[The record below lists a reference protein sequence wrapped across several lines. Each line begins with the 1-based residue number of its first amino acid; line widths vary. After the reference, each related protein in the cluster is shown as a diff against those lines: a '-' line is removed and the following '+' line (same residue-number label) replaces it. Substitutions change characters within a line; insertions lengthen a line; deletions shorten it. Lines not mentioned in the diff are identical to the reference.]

1 MNRITINGCFA
12 ALRAAAIVA
21 ATAALIA
28 AAPAQAQ
35 TQTQTQSDRAL
46 SPTQAWIEGIED
58 PSLGYRAWIHGIVPA
73 AAETEAPSGIDAAI
87 NAFTAP
93 VASFIGKVVFFRIG
107 IEVFGAGLPL
117 VVLWLVIGAVF
128 FTLYMNFIN
137 LRGFKH
143 AIELVRGD
151 YADPNSHGEVSHF
164 QALATAVSGTV
175 GIGNIGG
182 VAVAVTVGG
191 AGATF
196 WLIVAGFLGMSTKF
210 VECTLGVKYR
220 QEFEDG
226 HVSGGPMYYLRKG
239 FSDRG
244 MHGFGKFMGAFYAI
258 GIFIGALG
266 IGNMF
271 QSNQAYVQLN
281 NVAGGALDG
290 LGWLVGL
297 VMAAVV
303 FMVIV
308 GGIKSIARVT
318 EKIVPFMALFYCV
331 FALIVIFLNSA
342 VLPQAV
348 ANIFAGAFTGEGV
361 AGGALGA
368 LIIGF
373 QRAVFSNEAG
383 IGSASIAHSA
393 VKTDEPV
400 TEGIVSL
407 LEPFIDTIV
416 ICTITA
422 LVIGTAQVA
431 DPYFAGDAQGVA
443 MTSAAFAREFSWFPL
458 PLAFAAV
465 LFAFST
471 MISWSYYGLKGWSYL
486 FGESAKSQI
495 NYKVIF
501 CAFVALGCVVQ
512 LGPILDISDALVFL
526 ICVPNILGL
535 YFLAPI
541 VKKEMNSYFARI
553 DSGDIKKYK

>member
-1 MNRITINGCFA
+1 MRRFFSMLALLVAPVSLVQAGIDDAINS
-12 ALRAAAIVA
+12 
-21 ATAALIA
+21 ATAPIA
-28 AAPAQAQ
+28 
-35 TQTQTQSDRAL
+35 T
-46 SPTQAWIEGIED
+46 
-58 PSLGYRAWIHGIVPA
+58 
-73 AAETEAPSGIDAAI
+73 
-87 NAFTAP
+87 
-93 VASFIGKVVFFRIG
+93 FIGQVVFFKIP
-107 IEVFGAGLPL
+107 IFGAQLPM
-117 VVLWLVIGAVF
+117 VVLWLVVGAVF
-128 FTLYMNFIN
+128 FTFYMGFIN
-137 LRGFKH
+137 VRGFKH

-151 YADPNSHGEVSHF
+151 YSDPNSHGEVSHF

-191 AGATF
+191 PGATF
-196 WLIVAGFLGMSTKF
+196 WLIMAGFLGMSTKF

-220 QEFEDG
+220 KEFDDG
-226 HVSGGPMYYLRKG
+226 HVSGGPMYYLRQG
-239 FSDRG
+239 FKDRG
-244 MHGFGKFMGAFYAI
+244 MEGFGKFMGTFYAI

-281 NVAGGALDG
+281 NVSGGALDG

-297 VMAAVV
+297 ILAAVV
-303 FMVIV
+303 FSVII

-318 EKIVPFMALFYCV
+318 EKIVPFMAVFYCL
-331 FALIVIFLNSA
+331 FAIVVILMNAGS
-342 VLPQAV
+342 LPQAI
-348 ANIFAGAFTGEGV
+348 ANIFTGAFTGDGV

-368 LIIGF
+368 MIIGF

-383 IGSASIAHSA
+383 IGSASIAHAA

-400 TEGIVSL
+400 TEGVVSL

-431 DPYFAGDAQGVA
+431 DPNFAGDHLGVA
-443 MTSAAFAREFSWFPL
+443 MTSAAFEREFSWFPI
-458 PLAFAAV
+458 PLAFAAL

-471 MISWSYYGLKGWSYL
+471 MISWSYYGLKGWTYL
-486 FGESAKSQI
+486 FGEGDMGQTI
-495 NYKVIF
+495 YKILF
-501 CAFVALGCVVQ
+501 CVFVALGCVVQ

-541 VKKEMNSYFARI
+541 VKKEMISYFARI
-553 DSGDIKKYK
+553 ESGEIKKFK

>member
-1 MNRITINGCFA
+1 MDIVYKLMVVFVLTIGYVSSVFA
-12 ALRAAAIVA
+12 GIDEVINA
-21 ATAALIA
+21 ATAPIA
-28 AAPAQAQ
+28 
-35 TQTQTQSDRAL
+35 TMVGN
-46 SPTQAWIEGIED
+46 I
-58 PSLGYRAWIHGIVPA
+58 
-73 AAETEAPSGIDAAI
+73 
-87 NAFTAP
+87 
-93 VASFIGKVVFFRIG
+93 VFFKISL
-107 IEVFGAGLPL
+107 FGVQLPL
-117 VVLWLVIGAVF
+117 VVLWLVAGAVF
-128 FTLYMNFIN
+128 FTFYMKFIN
-137 LRGFKH
+137 IRGFKH

-151 YADPNSHGEVSHF
+151 YSDPNSQGEVSHF
-164 QALATAVSGTV
+164 QALATAISGTV

-182 VAVAVTVGG
+182 VAVAVTIGG

-220 QEFEDG
+220 QEFDDG

-239 FSDRG
+239 FTDRG
-244 MHGFGKFMGAFYAI
+244 MEGFGKFMGTFYAI
-258 GIFIGALG
+258 GIFVGALG

-281 NVAGGALDG
+281 NVSGGALDG

-297 VMAAVV
+297 ILAALV
-303 FMVIV
+303 FSVIM

-318 EKIVPFMALFYCV
+318 EKLVPFMAVFYCL
-331 FALIVIFLNSA
+331 FAFIVILMNANS
-342 VLPQAV
+342 LPQAIT
-348 ANIFAGAFTGEGV
+348 NIFTGAFTGEGV

-368 LIIGF
+368 MIIGF

-383 IGSASIAHSA
+383 IGSASIAHAA
-393 VKTDEPV
+393 VKTNEPI
-400 TEGIVSL
+400 TEGFVSL

-431 DPYFAGDAQGVA
+431 DPAFAGDAIGVA
-443 MTSAAFAREFSWFPL
+443 MTSAAFEREISWFPI
-458 PLAFAAV
+458 PLAFAAL

-471 MISWSYYGLKGWSYL
+471 MISWSYYGLKGWTYL
-486 FGESAKSQI
+486 FGESEQGQTI
-495 NYKVIF
+495 YKLLF
-501 CAFVALGCVVQ
+501 CAFVALGCMVQ

-541 VKKEMNSYFARI
+541 VKREMESYFSRI
-553 DSGDIKKYK
+553 DSGEIRKFTD

>member
-1 MNRITINGCFA
+1 MKNFYYVLGIFAISISNAVAGIDDAIND
-12 ALRAAAIVA
+12 
-21 ATAALIA
+21 ATAPIA
-28 AAPAQAQ
+28 
-35 TQTQTQSDRAL
+35 TL
-46 SPTQAWIEGIED
+46 
-58 PSLGYRAWIHGIVPA
+58 
-73 AAETEAPSGIDAAI
+73 
-87 NAFTAP
+87 
-93 VASFIGKVVFFRIG
+93 IGKIVFFKIP
-107 IEVFGAGLPL
+107 IFGAQLPV
-117 VVLWLVIGAVF
+117 VVLWLVVGAVF
-128 FTLYMNFIN
+128 FTFYMGFVNI
-137 LRGFKH
+137 RGFKH
-143 AIELVRGD
+143 ALQLVRGD
-151 YADPNSHGEVSHF
+151 YADPDSHGEVSHF

-191 AGATF
+191 PGATF
-196 WLIVAGFLGMSTKF
+196 WLILAGFLGMSTKF

-220 QEFEDG
+220 QEFGDG

-244 MHGFGKFMGAFYAI
+244 MEGFGKFMGTFYAI
-258 GIFIGALG
+258 GIFVGALG

-281 NVAGGALDG
+281 NVSGGALDG
-290 LGWLVGL
+290 FGWLVGL
-297 VMAAVV
+297 ILAGVV
-303 FMVIV
+303 FSVII

-318 EKIVPFMALFYCV
+318 EKIVPFMAVFYCL
-331 FALIVIFLNSA
+331 FAIIVILMNAST
-342 VLPQAV
+342 LPQAIS
-348 ANIFAGAFTGEGV
+348 NIFTGAFTGEGV

-368 LIIGF
+368 MIIGF

-393 VKTDEPV
+393 VKTDEPI

-431 DPYFAGDAQGVA
+431 APDFAGDAQGVA
-443 MTSAAFAREFSWFPL
+443 MTSAAFEREFSWFPI
-458 PLAFAAV
+458 PLAFAAL

-471 MISWSYYGLKGWSYL
+471 MISWSYYGLKGWTYM
-486 FGESAKSQI
+486 FGESERGQTI
-495 NYKVIF
+495 YKVIF
-501 CAFVALGCVVQ
+501 CVFVALGCVVQ

-541 VKKEMNSYFARI
+541 VKREMNSYFARVE
-553 DSGDIKKYK
+553 SGEIKKFK

>member
-1 MNRITINGCFA
+1 MSRLLLAF
-12 ALRAAAIVA
+12 
-21 ATAALIA
+21 
-28 AAPAQAQ
+28 
-35 TQTQTQSDRAL
+35 S
-46 SPTQAWIEGIED
+46 
-58 PSLGYRAWIHGIVPA
+58 SLFFMLGNAHA
-73 AAETEAPSGIDAAI
+73 GIDEAI
-87 NAFTAP
+87 NTATQP
-93 VASFIGKVVFFRIG
+93 FANFIEKLVFFKIPIG
-107 IEVFGAGLPL
+107 DANLPV
-117 VVLWLVIGAVF
+117 VVLWLVIGAIF
-128 FTLYMNFIN
+128 FTIYMGFVN

-191 AGATF
+191 PGATF

-220 QEFEDG
+220 EEFEDG

-244 MHGFGKFMGAFYAI
+244 MEGFGKFMGTFYAI

-271 QSNQAYVQLN
+271 QSNQAYVQVN
-281 NVAGGALDG
+281 TVTNGALDG
-290 LGWLVGL
+290 YGWLFGL
-297 VMAAVV
+297 IMAGVV

-308 GGIKSIARVT
+308 GGIKSIAKVT
-318 EKIVPFMALFYCV
+318 EKIVPFMAILYLF
-331 FALIVIFLNSA
+331 FALIVIFMNA
-342 VLPQAV
+342 GAIPQAIS
-348 ANIFAGAFTGEGV
+348 NIFTGAFTGEGV

-368 LIIGF
+368 MIIGF

-400 TEGIVSL
+400 TEGVVSL
-407 LEPFIDTIV
+407 LEPFIDTII

-431 DPYFAGDAQGVA
+431 APGFAGDATGVA
-443 MTSAAFAREFSWFPL
+443 MTSAAFERKISWFPY
-458 PLAFAAV
+458 PLAIAAL

-471 MISWSYYGLKGWSYL
+471 MISWSYYGLKGWTYL
-486 FGESAKSQI
+486 FGEGELGQTI
-495 NYKVIF
+495 YKILF
-501 CAFVALGCVVQ
+501 CAFVALGCMVQ
-512 LGPILDISDALVFL
+512 LGPILTISDALVFL

-541 VKKEMNSYFARI
+541 VKREMDSYFARI
-553 DSGDIKKYK
+553 KSGEIKNFRKAAN

>member
-1 MNRITINGCFA
+1 MKRFMGMLVLLAGSHSSAQAGIDDAINS
-12 ALRAAAIVA
+12 
-21 ATAALIA
+21 ATAPIATLIG
-28 AAPAQAQ
+28 Q
-35 TQTQTQSDRAL
+35 
-46 SPTQAWIEGIED
+46 I
-58 PSLGYRAWIHGIVPA
+58 
-73 AAETEAPSGIDAAI
+73 
-87 NAFTAP
+87 
-93 VASFIGKVVFFRIG
+93 VFFKIP
-107 IEVFGAGLPL
+107 IFGAQLPV
-117 VVLWLVIGAVF
+117 VVLWLVVGAVF
-128 FTLYMNFIN
+128 FTFYMGFIN

-143 AIELVRGD
+143 AIQLVRGD
-151 YADPNSHGEVSHF
+151 YADPNSSGEVSHF

-191 AGATF
+191 PGATF
-196 WLIVAGFLGMSTKF
+196 WLIMAGFLGMSTKF

-220 QEFEDG
+220 KEFDDG
-226 HVSGGPMYYLRKG
+226 HVSGGPMYYLRQG
-239 FSDRG
+239 FKERG
-244 MHGFGKFMGAFYAI
+244 MEGFGKFMGTFYAI

-281 NVAGGALDG
+281 NVSGGALDG

-297 VMAAVV
+297 ILAGVV
-303 FMVIV
+303 FSVIV

-318 EKIVPFMALFYCV
+318 EKIVPFMAIFYCL
-331 FALIVIFLNSA
+331 FSIIVILMNVGS
-342 VLPQAV
+342 LPQAI
-348 ANIFAGAFTGEGV
+348 ANIFTGAFTGEGV

-368 LIIGF
+368 MIIGF

-393 VKTDEPV
+393 VRTDEPV

-431 DPYFAGDAQGVA
+431 APDFAGDSIGVA
-443 MTSAAFAREFSWFPL
+443 MTSAAFEREFSWFPI
-458 PLAFAAV
+458 PLAFAA
-465 LFAFST
+465 LMFAFST
-471 MISWSYYGLKGWSYL
+471 MISWSYYGLKGWTYL
-486 FGESAKSQI
+486 FGEDERGQTI
-495 NYKVIF
+495 YKILF
-501 CAFVALGCVVQ
+501 CVFVALGCVVQ

-541 VKKEMNSYFARI
+541 VKREMISYFARVE
-553 DSGDIKKYK
+553 SGEIRKFK

>member
-1 MNRITINGCFA
+1 MKRILLSAVIMLLATATAHAAGIDETINT
-12 ALRAAAIVA
+12 
-21 ATAALIA
+21 ATAPIA
-28 AAPAQAQ
+28 A
-35 TQTQTQSDRAL
+35 
-46 SPTQAWIEGIED
+46 W
-58 PSLGYRAWIHGIVPA
+58 V
-73 AAETEAPSGIDAAI
+73 
-87 NAFTAP
+87 
-93 VASFIGKVVFFRIG
+93 GKIVFFKIP
-107 IEVFGAGLPL
+107 VFGAQLPL
-117 VVLWLVIGAVF
+117 VVLWLVVGAVF
-128 FTLYMNFIN
+128 FTFYMGFFNI
-137 LRGFKH
+137 RGFKH

-151 YADPNSHGEVSHF
+151 YANPDDAGEVSHF

-191 AGATF
+191 PGATF
-196 WLIVAGFLGMSTKF
+196 WLIMAGFLGMSTKF

-220 QEFEDG
+220 NENPDG
-226 HVSGGPMYYLRKG
+226 SVSGGPMYYLRKG
-239 FSDRG
+239 FSERG
-244 MHGFGKFMGAFYAI
+244 MEGLGKFLGMFYAI

-281 NVAGGALDG
+281 NVAGGSLDG

-297 VMAAVV
+297 IMAGIV
-303 FMVIV
+303 FLVIV

-318 EKIVPFMALFYCV
+318 EKIVPFMAIFYCV
-331 FALIVIFLNSA
+331 FALIVIFMNAA
-342 VLPQAV
+342 VIPEAI
-348 ANIFAGAFTGEGV
+348 ANIFSGALTGEGV

-393 VKTDEPV
+393 VRTNEPV
-400 TEGIVSL
+400 TEGTVSL

-422 LVIGTAQVA
+422 LVIGTSAAA
-431 DPYFAGDAQGVA
+431 DPNFAGDAKGIA
-443 MTSAAFAREFSWFPL
+443 MTSAAFERQISWFPI
-458 PLAFAAV
+458 PLAFAGV

-471 MISWSYYGLKGWSYL
+471 MISWSYYGLKGWTYI
-486 FGESAKSQI
+486 FGEDMRGQTI
-495 NYKVIF
+495 YKVIF
-501 CAFVALGCVVQ
+501 CAFVMLGCIVQ

-535 YFLAPI
+535 YILAPI
-541 VKKEMNSYFARI
+541 VKRELNSYLARI
-553 DSGDIKKYK
+553 ESGEIKRFKGG

>member
-1 MNRITINGCFA
+1 MKRIILGLATLLLINGSAFGAGFDETINN
-12 ALRAAAIVA
+12 
-21 ATAALIA
+21 ATAPIAALIG
-28 AAPAQAQ
+28 Q
-35 TQTQTQSDRAL
+35 
-46 SPTQAWIEGIED
+46 I
-58 PSLGYRAWIHGIVPA
+58 
-73 AAETEAPSGIDAAI
+73 
-87 NAFTAP
+87 
-93 VASFIGKVVFFRIG
+93 VFFKIP
-107 IEVFGAGLPL
+107 VFGADLPV
-117 VVLWLVIGAVF
+117 VVLWLVVGAVF
-128 FTLYMNFIN
+128 FTFRMGFIN
-137 LRGFKH
+137 LSGFKH

-151 YADPNSHGEVSHF
+151 WSDPKGHGEVSHF

-191 AGATF
+191 PGATF
-196 WLIVAGFLGMSTKF
+196 WLILAGFLGMSTKF

-220 QEFEDG
+220 TENPDG
-226 HVSGGPMYYLRKG
+226 SVSGGPMYYLRKG

-244 MHGFGKFMGAFYAI
+244 MEGFGKFMGTFYAI

-281 NVAGGALDG
+281 NVSGGALDG

-297 VMAAVV
+297 VMAIIV
-303 FMVIV
+303 FAVIV

-318 EKIVPFMALFYCV
+318 EKIVPFMAVFYCV
-331 FALIVIFLNSA
+331 FALIVILMNFSSI
-342 VLPQAV
+342 PQAI
-348 ANIFAGAFTGEGV
+348 ANVFTGAFTGEGV
-361 AGGALGA
+361 TGGALGA
-368 LIIGF
+368 MIIGF

-383 IGSASIAHSA
+383 IGSASIAHAA
-393 VKTDEPV
+393 VKTNEPI
-400 TEGIVSL
+400 TEGYVSL

-431 DPYFAGDAQGVA
+431 DPNFAGEATGVA
-443 MTSAAFAREFSWFPL
+443 MTSAAFEAQLSWFPI

-471 MISWSYYGLKGWSYL
+471 MISWSYYGLKGWTYL
-486 FGESAKSQI
+486 FGESVQGQNI
-495 NYKVIF
+495 YKITF
-501 CAFVALGCVVQ
+501 CVFVALGCMVQ

-535 YFLAPI
+535 YFLSPI
-541 VKKEMNSYFARI
+541 VKRELDSYRARMA
-553 DSGDIKKYK
+553 SGEIKKFK

>member
-1 MNRITINGCFA
+1 MKRLFFAFA
-12 ALRAAAIVA
+12 ALSI
-21 ATAALIA
+21 LIF
-28 AAPAQAQ
+28 
-35 TQTQTQSDRAL
+35 S
-46 SPTQAWIEGIED
+46 GI
-58 PSLGYRAWIHGIVPA
+58 LTLPA
-73 AAETEAPSGIDAAI
+73 AAAGVDETI
-87 NAFTAP
+87 NSITAP
-93 VASFIGKVVFFRIG
+93 IASVVGQIVFFKIP
-107 IEVFGAGLPL
+107 VFGAQLPL
-117 VVLWLVIGAVF
+117 VVLWLVAGAVF
-128 FTLYMNFIN
+128 FTFYLGFIN
-137 LRGFKH
+137 IRGFKH

-151 YADPNSHGEVSHF
+151 YANPNDAGEVSHF

-191 AGATF
+191 PGATF

-220 QEFEDG
+220 NEFEDG

-239 FSDRG
+239 FGDRG
-244 MHGFGKFMGAFYAI
+244 MEGFGKFLGMFYAI

-281 NVAGGALDG
+281 TVAGGGLDG
-290 LGWLVGL
+290 FGWLVGL
-297 VMAAVV
+297 IMAAVV
-303 FMVIV
+303 FAVII
-308 GGIKSIARVT
+308 GGIKSIAKVT
-318 EKIVPFMALFYCV
+318 EKIVPFMAIFYCF
-331 FALIVIFLNSA
+331 FALIVIFMNFTSIPA
-342 VLPQAV
+342 AIG
-348 ANIFAGAFTGEGV
+348 NIFSGALTGEGV

-393 VKTDEPV
+393 VKTKEPV
-400 TEGIVSL
+400 TEGMVSL

-422 LVIGTAQVA
+422 LVIGTSQVA
-431 DPYFAGDAQGVA
+431 DPNFAGDAKGIA
-443 MTSAAFAREFSWFPL
+443 MTSAAFERQLSWFPI
-458 PLAFAAV
+458 PLAFAGV
-465 LFAFST
+465 MFAFST
-471 MISWSYYGLKGWSYL
+471 MISWSYYGLKGWTYI
-486 FGESAKSQI
+486 FGEGDRGQTV
-495 NYKVIF
+495 YKLLF
-501 CAFVALGCVVQ
+501 CAFVALGCIVQ
-512 LGPILDISDALVFL
+512 LGPILEISDALVFL

-541 VKKEMNSYFARI
+541 VKRELQSYLGRI
-553 DSGDIKKYK
+553 ESGEIKKFKEA

>member
-1 MNRITINGCFA
+1 MAAASNAYAAGIDETIN
-12 ALRAAAIVA
+12 A
-21 ATAALIA
+21 ATAPI
-28 AAPAQAQ
+28 
-35 TQTQTQSDRAL
+35 
-46 SPTQAWIEGIED
+46 
-58 PSLGYRAWIHGIVPA
+58 
-73 AAETEAPSGIDAAI
+73 
-87 NAFTAP
+87 
-93 VASFIGKVVFFRIG
+93 ASFIGQVVFFK
-107 IEVFGAGLPL
+107 VPVLGAQLPL
-117 VVLWLVIGAVF
+117 VVLWLVVGAVF
-128 FTLYMNFIN
+128 FTFYTGFIN

-151 YADPNSHGEVSHF
+151 YADPNSRGEVSHF

-226 HVSGGPMYYLRKG
+226 HVSGGPMYYLRRG
-239 FSDRG
+239 FSERG
-244 MHGFGKFMGAFYAI
+244 MEGFGKFMGTFYAI

-281 NVAGGALDG
+281 NVSGGALDG

-297 VMAAVV
+297 ILAAVV
-303 FMVIV
+303 FAVII

-318 EKIVPFMALFYCV
+318 EKIVPFMAIFYCL
-331 FALIVIFLNSA
+331 FALIVIFLNIDS
-342 VLPQAV
+342 LPQAI
-348 ANIFAGAFTGEGV
+348 ANIFHGAFTGEGV

-431 DPYFAGDAQGVA
+431 APDFAGDATGVA
-443 MTSAAFAREFSWFPL
+443 MTSAAFEREFSWFPI
-458 PLAFAAV
+458 PLAFAAL

-471 MISWSYYGLKGWSYL
+471 MISWSYYGLKGWTYL
-486 FGESAKSQI
+486 FGEDEKGQTV
-495 NYKVIF
+495 YKLLF

-541 VKKEMNSYFARI
+541 VKKEMNSYFDRI
-553 DSGDIKKYK
+553 KSGEIKKFK

>member
-1 MNRITINGCFA
+1 MYRLFLTISLMIVSLTSAHAGIDD
-12 ALRAAAIVA
+12 AIND
-21 ATAALIA
+21 ATAPIAELIG
-28 AAPAQAQ
+28 Q
-35 TQTQTQSDRAL
+35 
-46 SPTQAWIEGIED
+46 I
-58 PSLGYRAWIHGIVPA
+58 
-73 AAETEAPSGIDAAI
+73 
-87 NAFTAP
+87 
-93 VASFIGKVVFFRIG
+93 VFFKIP
-107 IEVFGAGLPL
+107 VFGAQLPV
-117 VVLWLVIGAVF
+117 VVLWLVVGAVF
-128 FTLYMNFIN
+128 FTFYMGFIN

-143 AIELVRGD
+143 AIALVRGD

-191 AGATF
+191 PGATF
-196 WLIVAGFLGMSTKF
+196 WLILAGFLGMSTKF

-220 QEFEDG
+220 QEFADG

-239 FSDRG
+239 FADRG
-244 MHGFGKFMGAFYAI
+244 MAGFGKFIGTFYAI

-281 NVAGGALDG
+281 NVSGGALDG

-297 VMAAVV
+297 ILASVV
-303 FMVIV
+303 FVVIV

-318 EKIVPFMALFYCV
+318 EKIVPFMAIFYCL
-331 FALIVIFLNSA
+331 FAIIVILMNA
-342 VLPQAV
+342 NAIPTAI
-348 ANIFAGAFTGEGV
+348 ANIFVGAFTGEGV

-368 LIIGF
+368 MIIGF

-393 VKTDEPV
+393 VKTDEPI

-431 DPYFAGDAQGVA
+431 DPSFAGNAQGVA
-443 MTSAAFAREFSWFPL
+443 MTSAAFEREFSWFPV
-458 PLAFAAV
+458 PLAFAAL

-471 MISWSYYGLKGWSYL
+471 MISWSYYGLKGWTYM
-486 FGESAKSQI
+486 FGEGELGQKI
-495 NYKVIF
+495 YKIIF
-501 CAFVALGCVVQ
+501 CAFVALGCVVE
-512 LGPILDISDALVFL
+512 LGPILNISDALVFL

-535 YFLAPI
+535 YFLAPT
-541 VKKEMNSYFARI
+541 VKMEMDSYFARVS
-553 DSGDIKKYK
+553 SGEIRKFK

>member
-1 MNRITINGCFA
+1 MKTLLVRTSIGIISIFVICLSSSFA
-12 ALRAAAIVA
+12 QDQNQQRK
-21 ATAALIA
+21 
-28 AAPAQAQ
+28 
-35 TQTQTQSDRAL
+35 L
-46 SPTQAWIEGIED
+46 SPTEAWIEGIED
-58 PSLGYRAWIHGIVPA
+58 VRGGYSSWIQGIQPP
-73 AAETEAPSGIDAAI
+73 EAPPEGEKGIDATI
-87 NAFTAP
+87 NAITAP
-93 VASFIGKVVFFRIG
+93 IAALVGKIVFVKIP
-107 IEVFGAGLPL
+107 VFGAQLPV

-128 FTLYMNFIN
+128 FTVYMGFIN

-151 YADPNSHGEVSHF
+151 YSDPNSSGEVSHF

-182 VAVAVTVGG
+182 VAIAVTVGG
-191 AGATF
+191 PGATF
-196 WLIVAGFLGMSTKF
+196 WLIMAGFLGMSTKF

-220 QEFEDG
+220 REFEDG

-244 MHGFGKFMGAFYAI
+244 MEGFGKFMGTFYAV

-281 NVAGGALDG
+281 NVTGGALDG
-290 LGWLVGL
+290 LGWLIGL
-297 VMAAVV
+297 IMAAIV
-303 FMVIV
+303 FMVII
-308 GGIKSIARVT
+308 GGIKSIAKVT
-318 EKIVPFMALFYCV
+318 EKIVPFMAIFYCV
-331 FALIVIFLNSA
+331 FAIIVILMNFTSI
-342 VLPQAV
+342 PQAITNV
-348 ANIFAGAFTGEGV
+348 FTGAFTGEGV

-393 VKTDEPV
+393 VRTNEPI
-400 TEGIVSL
+400 TEGVVSL
-407 LEPFIDTIV
+407 LEPFVDTII

-431 DPYFAGDAQGVA
+431 DPNFAGDAQGVA
-443 MTSAAFAREFSWFPL
+443 MTSTAFARELSWFPI

-486 FGESAKSQI
+486 FGEGKVSQI
-495 NYKVIF
+495 NYKSIF
-501 CAFVALGCVVQ
+501 CVFVALGCIVQ

-541 VKKEMNSYFARI
+541 VKKDLESYFARI
-553 DSGDIKKYK
+553 ESGQIKKYK